1 MLRKGTQR
9 LCPSRTSMLWEISQK
24 QLQYNMTWL
33 MGEIP
38 FNILLFSEKAMYY
51 MVDRKSLLVHPDRN
65 HQSKS
70 PSRVD

>member
-1 MLRKGTQR
+1 
-9 LCPSRTSMLWEISQK
+9 
-24 QLQYNMTWL
+24 

-38 FNILLFSEKAMYY
+38 FNILSFSEKATYY